1 MDGLY
6 LNEIESKKIIEL
18 WISSIIL
25 SKNSW
30 EANNLHI
37 DEIITCNEIT
47 KSEWIDLS
55 FKIVELMTEKIKILD
70 PLLLFL
76 HIDLKYSSRVLSLN
90 ELSLNWL
97 KKNVSEFTPPS
108 LNFTSLEYFNEFY
121 NNELISCKPDKCILN
136 ILPHLLNANFFYRTY
151 FDYSENKFSREI
163 YIFFGWQIPNGMHA
177 FQKNSKK

>member
-1 MDGLY
+1 MSKLNFLKKMDGLY

-90 ELSLNWL
+90 ELSL
-97 KKNVSEFTPPS
+97 S
-108 LNFTSLEYFNEFY
+108 
-121 NNELISCKPDKCILN
+121 I
-136 ILPHLLNANFFYRTY
+136 
-151 FDYSENKFSREI
+151 
-163 YIFFGWQIPNGMHA
+163 G
-177 FQKNSKK
+177 

>member
-1 MDGLY
+1 M
-6 LNEIESKKIIEL
+6 
-18 WISSIIL
+18 
-25 SKNSW
+25 
-30 EANNLHI
+30 HI

-108 LNFTSLEYFNEFY
+108 LNFTSLEYFN
-121 NNELISCKPDKCILN
+121 ISICDVDQRCQSQ
-136 ILPHLLNANFFYRTY
+136 H
-151 FDYSENKFSREI
+151 
-163 YIFFGWQIPNGMHA
+163 
-177 FQKNSKK
+177 